1 MGAASI
7 MGRPCPLPLRPDE
20 NRVPRAFRPPGG
32 GGRGGQR
39 PPRRAPV
46 TTVPVPWA
54 EALGASLPPLV
65 VQAERVAATVMQGV
79 HGRRRPGQGDAFW
92 QFRPY
97 LPGDAAARVD
107 WRQSA
112 KSDRL
117 FVRETEW
124 EAAQTVAVWCQGGP
138 GMDWRSR
145 KELPTKRVRSELLL
159 LALAALLLRGG
170 ERVRLFG
177 LPRAFAG
184 RGALATIAQSL
195 PAAAA
200 AAEDGRIP
208 RHARAVLIGD
218 FLDPLEETRRAV
230 AQLASRSVRGHLL
243 QVLDPAEETLPFTG
257 RVRFEAPGSAE
268 RALVPRV
275 ESVRALYDERLARHR
290 EGLAALAAASG
301 WSFATHR
308 TDQPPETA
316 LLALH
321 RRLAPG

>member
-1 MGAASI
+1 MTTS
-7 MGRPCPLPLRPDE
+7 
-20 NRVPRAFRPPGG
+20 
-32 GGRGGQR
+32 
-39 PPRRAPV
+39 V
-46 TTVPVPWA
+46 TVPWA
-54 EALGASLPPLV
+54 EALGAALPPLV

-97 LPGDAAARVD
+97 TPGDSAARVD

-138 GMDWRSR
+138 GMDWRSH
-145 KELPTKRVRSELLL
+145 KDLPAKRVRAELLL
-159 LALAALLLRGG
+159 LALAALLFRGG

-177 LPRAFAG
+177 LPRAFTG
-184 RGALATIAQSL
+184 RGALNALAQNL
-195 PAAAA
+195 PRQ
-200 AAEDGRIP
+200 AEHADDGRIP
-208 RHARAVLIGD
+208 RHARVVLFSD
-218 FLDPLEETRRAV
+218 FLAPLDQTRHRV
-230 AQLASRSVRGHLL
+230 AALASRSIRGHLV

-257 RVRFEAPGSAE
+257 RIRFEGPGSAE
-268 RALVPRV
+268 NALVPRV
-275 ESVRALYDERLARHR
+275 EGVRALYEERLARHR

-308 TDQPPETA
+308 TDQPPEAA

>member
-1 MGAASI
+1 MTTIS
-7 MGRPCPLPLRPDE
+7 
-20 NRVPRAFRPPGG
+20 VPR
-32 GGRGGQR
+32 
-39 PPRRAPV
+39 
-46 TTVPVPWA
+46 A

-97 LPGDAAARVD
+97 VAGDAAARVD
-107 WRQSA
+107 WRQSG

-124 EAAQTVAVWCQGGP
+124 EAAQTVALWSQAGP
-138 GMDWRSR
+138 GMDWRSTR
-145 KELPTKRVRSELLL
+145 DLPPKRFRAELLL
-159 LALAALLLRGG
+159 LALAALLFRGG

-177 LPRAFAG
+177 QPRAFAG
-184 RGALATIAQSL
+184 RGALAALAEAL
-195 PAAAA
+195 PRQAATP
-200 AAEDGRIP
+200 EDGRIP
-208 RHARAVLIGD
+208 RHARAVLVGD
-218 FLDPLEETRRAV
+218 FLAPLDETRHCV
-230 AQLASRSVRGHLL
+230 AALAARSVRGHLV

-257 RVRFEAPGSAE
+257 RIRFEGLEAPE
-268 RALVPRV
+268 HALVPRV
-275 ESVRALYDERLARHR
+275 EGVRALYEERLARHR
-290 EGLAALAAASG
+290 DGLAAIAAASG

-308 TDQPPETA
+308 TDQPPEAA

>member
-1 MGAASI
+1 M
-7 MGRPCPLPLRPDE
+7 
-20 NRVPRAFRPPGG
+20 
-32 GGRGGQR
+32 
-39 PPRRAPV
+39 

-97 LPGDAAARVD
+97 VAGDAAARVD
-107 WRQSA
+107 WRQSG

-124 EAAQTVAVWCQGGP
+124 EAAQTVALWSQAGP
-138 GMDWRSR
+138 GMDWRSGR
-145 KELPTKRVRSELLL
+145 GLPDKRERAELLL
-159 LALAALLLRGG
+159 LALAALLFRGG

-177 LPRAFAG
+177 LPRAFTG
-184 RGALATIAQSL
+184 RGALAALAEAL
-195 PAAAA
+195 PRQARAP
-200 AAEDGRIP
+200 EDERIP
-208 RHARAVLIGD
+208 RHARAVLVGD
-218 FLDPLEETRRAV
+218 FLAPLEQTRDRV
-230 AQLASRSVRGHLL
+230 AALAARSVRGHLV

-257 RVRFEAPGSAE
+257 RIRFEGLEAPE
-268 RALVPRV
+268 HALVPRV
-275 ESVRALYDERLARHR
+275 EGVRALYEERLARHR

>member
-1 MGAASI
+1 M
-7 MGRPCPLPLRPDE
+7 
-20 NRVPRAFRPPGG
+20 
-32 GGRGGQR
+32 
-39 PPRRAPV
+39 
-46 TTVPVPWA
+46 TTIPIPWA
-54 EALGASLPPLV
+54 EALGATLPPLV
-65 VQAERVAATVMQGV
+65 VQAERVASTVMQGV

-97 LPGDAAARVD
+97 LPGDSAARVD

-124 EAAQTVAVWCQGGP
+124 EAAQTVALWCQADA
-138 GMDWRSR
+138 GMDWRSDAM
-145 KELPTKRVRSELLL
+145 LPTKQVRAELLV
-159 LALAALLLRGG
+159 LALSALLFRGG

-184 RGALATIAQSL
+184 RGALASLAQSL
-195 PAAAA
+195 PRQAAL
-200 AAEDGRIP
+200 AEDARIP

-218 FLDPLEETRRAV
+218 FLAPLEETRRIV
-230 AQLASRSVRGHLL
+230 AQLAAGAVRGHLL

-257 RVRFEAPGSAE
+257 RVRFHALDAAE
-268 RALVPRV
+268 EALVPRV
-275 ESVRALYDERLARHR
+275 EGVRALYEERLARHR